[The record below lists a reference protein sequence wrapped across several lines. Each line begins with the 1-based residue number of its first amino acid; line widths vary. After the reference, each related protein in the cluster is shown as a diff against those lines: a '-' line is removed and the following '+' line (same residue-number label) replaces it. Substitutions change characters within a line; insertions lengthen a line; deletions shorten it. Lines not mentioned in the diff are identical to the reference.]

1 LELLTE
7 EQHLQLMLL
16 AEEQNLLLAEEQN

>member
-16 AEEQNLLLAEEQN
+16 VEEQNLLLAEEQN